1 MASQQAEKAAEL
13 QDPEVRAELDRR
25 VREEGAT
32 AIKGGAGGTSL
43 EAQERLAEGRKKGG
57 LSRTAESGNDRAESE
72 GAAVR
77 VEPDDKQLQEAKKN
91 LGRRDD

>member
-32 AIKGGAGGTSL
+32 VIKGGAGGTSL
-43 EAQERLAEGRKKGG
+43 EAQERLAEGDVDVCAMPRSS
-57 LSRTAESGNDRAESE
+57 SRS
-72 GAAVR
+72 AA
-77 VEPDDKQLQEAKKN
+77 
-91 LGRRDD
+91 GRPGQFPCWFSSIL